1 MEGASAPNNIAREGE
16 SSLRRL
22 ASLLRP
28 FAWWIG
34 AAVVM
39 LICLA
44 GLNMVMPLF
53 VAWLIDYVFPDQNW
67 TLLWWILAGILA
79 TYLLRNLLYFG
90 SKYTAVRVGETV
102 CFGLRNRLFQQ
113 MQRMSLSYYRRQN
126 PGNLSS
132 RVMNDSYVV
141 QQFIQ
146 EDLPKLMQAVFL
158 FIGLVAGIYAVNW
171 PLALAATVVLPLH
184 FLTYRL
190 FRNPIKAAS
199 SVAQEHLAVAQ
210 GNLIEKILGV
220 EVVKGFTAENR
231 ENQSFREAVEQSR
244 RSSLRSKTFHVL
256 QKIVADLL
264 VGLGTVALLA
274 FGTYQVISGAMK
286 PGTFM
291 AFFGLVLKLYPTV
304 QDLIS
309 NLAKM
314 TRSTAS
320 VDRVFEMLDAEMDE
334 EDAPASSAPVHI
346 HGNIEFDAVTFSYD
360 QGPPVLRSVS
370 FKVRAGQV
378 CGIIGPSGAGKST
391 LVSLI
396 PRFNEPT
403 VGRVLLDG
411 QDVRSLPLRQLRQA
425 VGIAFQEC
433 FLFNSSVLENLH
445 YARPEASINEVIAVA
460 RATGAHDFI
469 TRLPNGYDTIIG
481 QKGVSLSR
489 GEKQRIT
496 LTRAMLKNPR
506 ILILDEATASIDSVS
521 AARII
526 PEILRFMKG
535 KTTLMISHRHE
546 LLRHADVVLRL
557 KAGRAEYFGP
567 CDDEL
572 LQRLL
577 EEESAA
583 MLGSY
588 SASWAQDSFGD
599 PLGADEPPSKQ
610 PPARRAGDSHIG
622 TRFANVLLAA
632 ITLWTAGLLM
642 APAAAG
648 AAGLPDAAPPPP
660 AGPAPPPLLAEAD
673 NANQA
678 PDNANENE
686 NANNDQNDDQQEADP
701 QQAPEQAEEEEEKAE
716 PEGRFIAVPRASE
729 REAEEIV
736 DVVAAHLE
744 ATLGYRRVRADPEQ
758 LAVEPPGG
766 IRRNDLIYL
775 AAQRRDGPRRVMQL
789 GYRSFISQPVHI
801 WISGHIEDPEQPLAN
816 PDIDRAVALLDE
828 AREYMGTRRE
838 ELGVGD
844 LKTEMVTLSHVEPD
858 RALGVLRSLGY
869 QTVQFT
875 DSGGGIGQARFIE
888 PDEEIDPE
896 NLPVVVAMPDSDG
909 VDLVG
914 GTGTTGGGF
923 GLEMVPGVASELP
936 HRTSSAPM
944 MQLMVLHDP
953 AQPQQYARLLQTLR
967 EKIDRPAKQILIEAM
982 VIEISESGLQRLGV
996 QWELE
1001 SPGST
1006 LRDLTLGRLPVFDTR
1021 ADEEATLDIE
1031 VGDIFGEFN
1040 ARIQALVRT
1049 GEAEIISRPSVL
1061 TLDNRQA
1068 SIRVGEDIPIATSVS
1083 GVARDQLRFD
1093 FDYLPIGILLN
1104 VRPRASAQA
1113 DQISMQIDAIVS
1125 DRVRGEDLIITDQG
1139 VEVARAPRISTR
1151 RVQTYS
1157 RIHNNTPFII
1167 GGLINRQME
1176 TEEDKVPVLGDVP
1189 LLGHLFR
1196 SSKQQELRREVIIVL
1211 TPYVL
1216 PDDRTVGR
1224 VQPRDE
1230 DLFDSFGHRLFR
1242 DEYRIR
1248 AEDVFDLTFLTENP
1262 QLQRARRQAHQAI
1275 ERNPE
1280 LAETYPFDRFEGNR
1294 IPGEQI
1300 LVYRQ
1305 VYEVLRRKGIDENVG
1320 LDQLIFFM
1328 ADKDRPEGYR
1338 VEFLMP
1344 YLAQLGGL
1352 DYPLEDPSKI
1362 FDVLDD
1368 QALAITFTTTREGEP
1383 DAIFTDPVPRIR
1395 IYPCR
1400 NRQEWSRLLWQLNQP
1415 DADGN
1420 PRHTILLHTQ
1430 RDVERVQQA
1439 VALKR
1444 AIEINAN
1451 REELTLE
1458 NFSHGQ
1464 VLHIPDI
1471 DPETVKVLDAR
1482 TADYFFFTE
1491 QYYPAL
1497 QRELTRDINALRQAI
1512 NARRVQQHRPEP
1524 EQAPADTEAE

>member
-1 MEGASAPNNIAREGE
+1 MDGASAPNNPPREGD

-53 VAWLIDYVFPDQNW
+53 VAWLIDYVFPDKNW

-102 CFGLRNRLFQQ
+102 CFRLRNRLFQQ

-158 FIGLVAGIYAVNW
+158 FIGLVAVIYAVNW

-184 FLTYRL
+184 FLTYRM

-220 EVVKGFTAENR
+220 EVVKGFTAESR
-231 ENQSFREAVEQSR
+231 ENQSFRDAVEQSR

-304 QDLIS
+304 QELIS

-320 VDRVFEMLDAEMDE
+320 VDRVFDMLDAEMDE
-334 EDAPASSAPVHI
+334 DDEPAPTAPVHI

-360 QGPPVLRSVS
+360 QGPPVLRNVS

-445 YARPEASINEVIAVA
+445 YARPEASINEVMAVS

-469 TRLPNGYDTIIG
+469 TRLPNGYDTVIG

-557 KAGRAEYFGP
+557 KAGRVEYFGP

-572 LQRLL
+572 LRRLL

-583 MLGSY
+583 MLGTY
-588 SASWAQDSFGD
+588 SDPWAQDSTDD

-610 PPARRAGDSHIG
+610 PPPRRAGDSHTG
-622 TRFANVLLAA
+622 TRFVNVLLAA
-632 ITLWTAGLLM
+632 LTLWIAGALLG
-642 APAAAG
+642 PGAAG
-648 AAGLPDAAPPPP
+648 AAGAGGVPASAPPPP
-660 AGPAPPPLLAEAD
+660 PPPPLLAEGGNAD
-673 NANQA
+673 AAANQGG
-678 PDNANENE
+678 NNGNE
-686 NANNDQNDDQQEADP
+686 NADDAQEAAAA
-701 QQAPEQAEEEEEKAE
+701 QQADEEPAEPDEDAE

-744 ATLGYRRVRADPEQ
+744 ATLGYRRIRADPEQ

-766 IRRNDLIYL
+766 IRRDDLIHL
-775 AAQRRDGPRRVMQL
+775 AAQRRDGRRRVIQL

-801 WISGHIEDPEQPLAN
+801 WISGHIEDPEQPIAN
-816 PDIDRAVALLDE
+816 PDIERAVTLLDE

-838 ELGVGD
+838 ELGVAD
-844 LKTEMVTLSHVEPD
+844 LKTEMLTLSYVEPD

-875 DSGGGIGQARFIE
+875 DSGGGIGRARFIE
-888 PDEEIDPE
+888 PNEEIDPE
-896 NLPVVVAMPDSDG
+896 NLPVVIAMPDSEG

-914 GTGTTGGGF
+914 GTGTTGGAF

-936 HRTSSAPM
+936 HRTSAGPM

-953 AQPQQYARLLQTLR
+953 AQPQQYARLLRAIR
-967 EKIDRPAKQILIEAM
+967 EKIDRPARQILIEAM
-982 VIEISESGLQRLGV
+982 VLEISESGLQRLGV
-996 QWELE
+996 RWELE

-1006 LRDLTLGRLPVFDTR
+1006 LRDLTLGRLPVFDAR
-1021 ADEEATLDIE
+1021 ADEGAALDIE
-1031 VGDIFGEFN
+1031 VGDIFGEFK
-1040 ARIQALVRT
+1040 ARVQALVRT

-1068 SIRVGEDIPIATSVS
+1068 SIRVGEDIPIATSVT

-1104 VRPRASAQA
+1104 VRPRASAEA

-1125 DRVRGEDLIITDQG
+1125 DRVPGEDLIITDDG
-1139 VEVARAPRISTR
+1139 DEVARAPRISTR

-1167 GGLINRQME
+1167 GGLINRQTQ
-1176 TEEDKVPVLGDVP
+1176 TEQDKVPVLGDVP
-1189 LLGHLFR
+1189 LLGNLFR
-1196 SSKQQELRREVIIVL
+1196 SSKQQQLRREVIIVL

-1262 QLQRARRQAHQAI
+1262 QLQTARRQAHRAI

-1280 LAETYPFDRFEGNR
+1280 LADTYPFDRFEGNR

-1305 VYEVLRRKGIDENVG
+1305 VYEVLRRKGIDKNVG

-1328 ADKDRPEGYR
+1328 ADRDRPEGYR

-1344 YLAQLGGL
+1344 YLARLGNL
-1352 DYPLEDPSKI
+1352 EYPLEDMSEI
-1362 FDVLDD
+1362 FEVFDD
-1368 QALAITFTTTREGEP
+1368 QALAITFTTTLEGEP
-1383 DAIFTDPVPRIR
+1383 DDIFTDPVPRIR

-1415 DADGN
+1415 DAEGN
-1420 PRHTILLHTQ
+1420 PRHSIVLHTQ

-1451 REELTLE
+1451 RKELTLD

-1512 NARRVQQHRPEP
+1512 NARRPQQHRPEP
-1524 EQAPADTEAE
+1524 QQPPADTEAD